1 MYRLLILLTV
11 LLFNLIGQETEVIKN
26 TKVYLSPNA
35 SKDNVIGEIFPGS
48 SVTKLKKDKSGKFI
62 KATIEFYIP
71 VESLLEGRVSH
82 PIGTTQ
88 IADNAK
94 YKLIEVIQTGTQVVL
109 KLRVKN
115 ISHTKELDFSAM
127 VLLKAIGKGSNKGEL
142 NPFQG
147 KYQDLAIIAPRDYV
161 IAELFYDFK
170 SNPKNV
176 ELVCTGKMGGDR
188 VYYTLGF

>member
-1 MYRLLILLTV
+1 MTRLLILLIV
-11 LLFNLIGQETEVIKN
+11 LLLKLIGQETEVIKN

-35 SKDNVIGEIFPGS
+35 SRNNVIAEIFPGS
-48 SVTKLKKDKSGKFI
+48 TVKKLNKDKSGKFI

-71 VESLLEGRVSH
+71 VESLLEGRISH
-82 PIGTTQ
+82 TVGTTQ
-88 IADNAK
+88 IADNSK
-94 YKLIEVIQTGTQVVL
+94 YKLIEVNQTGTQVAL
-109 KLRVKN
+109 KLQVTN
-115 ISHTKELDFSAM
+115 ISSTKELDFSAM
-127 VLLKAIGKGSNKGEL
+127 VLLKAIGKGNNKGEL

-147 KYQDLAIIAPRDYV
+147 KYQDLAIIAPRDHV

-170 SNPKNV
+170 SKPKNV

>member
-1 MYRLLILLTV
+1 MYRLLILLNV

-71 VESLLEGRVSH
+71 IESLLEGRVSH
-82 PIGTTQ
+82 PVGTTQ

-94 YKLIEVIQTGTQVVL
+94 YKLIEVNQTGTQVVL
-109 KLRVKN
+109 KLRVTN
-115 ISHTKELDFSAM
+115 ISRTKVLDFSAM

-147 KYQDLAIIAPRDYV
+147 KYQDLAIIAPRDHV
-161 IAELFYDFK
+161 VAELFFDFK
-170 SNPKNV
+170 SKPKNV

-188 VYYTLGF
+188 IYYTLGF

>member
-1 MYRLLILLTV
+1 MYRLLILLIV
-11 LLFNLIGQETEVIKN
+11 FPLKLIGQETEVIKN

-71 VESLLEGRVSH
+71 IESLLEGRVSY

-88 IADNAK
+88 IAGNAK

>member
-1 MYRLLILLTV
+1 MTRLLILLIV
-11 LLFNLIGQETEVIKN
+11 LLLKLIGQETEVIKN

-35 SKDNVIGEIFPGS
+35 SRDNVIAEIFPGS
-48 SVTKLKKDKSGKFI
+48 TVKKLKKDKSGKFI

-82 PIGTTQ
+82 TVGTTQ
-88 IADNAK
+88 IADNSK
-94 YKLIEVIQTGTQVVL
+94 YKLIEVNQTGTQVAL
-109 KLRVKN
+109 KLQVTN
-115 ISHTKELDFSAM
+115 ISSTKELDFSAM
-127 VLLKAIGKGSNKGEL
+127 VLLKVIGKGSNKGEL

-147 KYQDLAIIAPRDYV
+147 KYQDLAIIAPRNHV

-170 SNPKNV
+170 SKPKNV

-188 VYYTLGF
+188 VYYTLVF

>member
-11 LLFNLIGQETEVIKN
+11 LLFKLIGQETEVIKN

-62 KATIEFYIP
+62 KATIQFYIP

>member
-1 MYRLLILLTV
+1 MKKLFLIQLIISIG
-11 LLFNLIGQETEVIKN
+11 LFAQTTEVIKK
-26 TKVYLSPNA
+26 TDIYLKPN
-35 SKDNVIGEIFPGS
+35 KNKENILGKIFPEV
-48 SVTKLKKDKSGKFI
+48 SVKKLKKDKSGKFI

-82 PIGTTQ
+82 PVGTTQ

-94 YKLIEVIQTGTQVVL
+94 YKLIEVNQKGAQVAL
-109 KLRVKN
+109 KLRVAN
-115 ISHTKELDFSAM
+115 INPTKELDFSAM
-127 VLLKAIGKGSNKGEL
+127 VLLKAIGKGNNKGEL

-147 KYQDLAIIAPRDYV
+147 RYQDLAIISPRDHV

-170 SNPKNV
+170 SKPKNV
-176 ELVCTGKMGGDR
+176 ELISTGKMGGDR

>member
-1 MYRLLILLTV
+1 MYQLLILLIV
-11 LLFNLIGQETEVIKN
+11 FPLKLIGQETEVIKN

-35 SKDNVIGEIFPGS
+35 SRDNVIAEIFPGS
-48 SVTKLKKDKSGKFI
+48 TVKKLNKDKSGKFI

-71 VESLLEGRVSH
+71 IESLLEGRVSYTV
-82 PIGTTQ
+82 GTTQ

-94 YKLIEVIQTGTQVVL
+94 YKLIEVNKTGTQIVL
-109 KLRVKN
+109 KLRVAN
-115 ISHTKELDFSAM
+115 ISLTKELDFSAM
-127 VLLKAIGKGSNKGEL
+127 ILLKAIGKGDNKGEL

-147 KYQDLAIIAPRDYV
+147 KYQDLAIIAPRDHV

-170 SNPKNV
+170 SKPKNV
-176 ELVCTGKMGGDR
+176 ELVCAGKMGGDR

>member
-1 MYRLLILLTV
+1 MYRLLILLIV

-82 PIGTTQ
+82 PVGTTQ

-94 YKLIEVIQTGTQVVL
+94 YKLIEVNQTGTQVVL
-109 KLRVKN
+109 KLRVTN
-115 ISHTKELDFSAM
+115 ISRTKVLDFSAM

-147 KYQDLAIIAPRDYV
+147 KYQDLAIIAPRDHV
-161 IAELFYDFK
+161 VAELFFDFK
-170 SNPKNV
+170 SKPKNV

-188 VYYTLGF
+188 IYYTLGF

>member
-1 MYRLLILLTV
+1 MYQLLILLIV
-11 LLFNLIGQETEVIKN
+11 LPLKLIGQETEVIKN

-35 SKDNVIGEIFPGS
+35 SKDYVIGEIFPGS

-71 VESLLEGRVSH
+71 VEALLEGRVSYQV
-82 PIGTTQ
+82 GTTQ

-94 YKLIEVIQTGTQVVL
+94 YKLIEVNQTGTQIVL
-109 KLRVKN
+109 KLRVAN
-115 ISHTKELDFSAM
+115 ISPTKELDFSAM
-127 VLLKAIGKGSNKGEL
+127 VLLKAIGKGDNKGEL

-147 KYQDLAIIAPRDYV
+147 KYQDLAIIAPRDHV

-170 SNPKNV
+170 SKPKNV

>member
-1 MYRLLILLTV
+1 MYRLLIYLIV
-11 LLFNLIGQETEVIKN
+11 LPLRLIGQETEVIKN

-71 VESLLEGRVSH
+71 IESLLEGRVSH

>member
-1 MYRLLILLTV
+1 MTRLLILLIV
-11 LLFNLIGQETEVIKN
+11 LLLKLIGQETEVIKN

-35 SKDNVIGEIFPGS
+35 SRDNVIAEIFPGS
-48 SVTKLKKDKSGKFI
+48 TVKKLKKDKSGKFI

-71 VESLLEGRVSH
+71 VESLLEGRISH
-82 PIGTTQ
+82 TVGTTQ
-88 IADNAK
+88 IADNSK
-94 YKLIEVIQTGTQVVL
+94 YKLIEVNQTGTQVAL
-109 KLRVKN
+109 KLQVTN
-115 ISHTKELDFSAM
+115 ISSTKELDFSAM
-127 VLLKAIGKGSNKGEL
+127 VLLKVIGKGSNKGEL

-147 KYQDLAIIAPRDYV
+147 KYQDLAIIAPRDHV

-170 SNPKNV
+170 SKPKNV

>member
-1 MYRLLILLTV
+1 MYRLLIYLIV
-11 LLFNLIGQETEVIKN
+11 LPLRLIGQETEVIKN

-88 IADNAK
+88 IAGNAK

>member
-1 MYRLLILLTV
+1 MTRLLILLIV
-11 LLFNLIGQETEVIKN
+11 LLLKLIGQETEVIKN

-35 SKDNVIGEIFPGS
+35 SRNNVIAEIFPGS
-48 SVTKLKKDKSGKFI
+48 TVKKLKKDKSGKFI

-82 PIGTTQ
+82 TVGTTQ
-88 IADNAK
+88 IADNSK
-94 YKLIEVIQTGTQVVL
+94 YKLIEVNQTGTQVAL
-109 KLRVKN
+109 KLQVTN
-115 ISHTKELDFSAM
+115 ISSTKELDFSAM
-127 VLLKAIGKGSNKGEL
+127 VLLKVIGKGSNKGEL

-147 KYQDLAIIAPRDYV
+147 KYQDLAIIAPLDHV

-170 SNPKNV
+170 SKPKNV

-188 VYYTLGF
+188 VYYTLVF

>member
-1 MYRLLILLTV
+1 MYQLLIILSV
-11 LLFNLIGQETEVIKN
+11 LLLKLIGQETEVIKN

-35 SKDNVIGEIFPGS
+35 NRDNVIAEIFPGS
-48 SVTKLKKDKSGKFI
+48 TVKKLKKDKSGKFI

-71 VESLLEGRVSH
+71 IESLLEGRVSH
-82 PIGTTQ
+82 PVGTTQ

-94 YKLIEVIQTGTQVVL
+94 YKLIKVDQTGTQIVL
-109 KLRVKN
+109 KLRVTN
-115 ISHTKELDFSAM
+115 ISSTKELNFSAM

-147 KYQDLAIIAPRDYV
+147 KYQDLAIIAPRDHV

-170 SNPKNV
+170 SKPKNV

-188 VYYTLGF
+188 IYYTLGF

>member
-1 MYRLLILLTV
+1 MYRLLILLIV
-11 LLFNLIGQETEVIKN
+11 FPLKLIGQETEVIKN
-26 TKVYLSPNA
+26 TKVYLFPNA
-35 SKDNVIGEIFPGS
+35 SKGNVIGELFPGS

-109 KLRVKN
+109 KLRVTN
-115 ISHTKELDFSAM
+115 ISPNKELDFSAM

-147 KYQDLAIIAPRDYV
+147 KYQDLAIIAPRDHV

-170 SNPKNV
+170 SKPKNV

>member
-1 MYRLLILLTV
+1 MTRLLILLIV
-11 LLFNLIGQETEVIKN
+11 LLLKLIGQETEVIKN

-35 SKDNVIGEIFPGS
+35 SRNNVIAEIFPGS
-48 SVTKLKKDKSGKFI
+48 TVKKLKKDKSGKFI

-82 PIGTTQ
+82 TVGTTQ
-88 IADNAK
+88 IADNSK
-94 YKLIEVIQTGTQVVL
+94 YKLIEVNQTGTQVAL
-109 KLRVKN
+109 KLQVTN
-115 ISHTKELDFSAM
+115 ISSTKELDFSAM
-127 VLLKAIGKGSNKGEL
+127 VLLKVIGKGSNKGEL

-147 KYQDLAIIAPRDYV
+147 KYQDLAIIAPRDHV

-170 SNPKNV
+170 SKPKNV

>member
-1 MYRLLILLTV
+1 MYRLLILLIV

-71 VESLLEGRVSH
+71 IESLLEGRVSH
-82 PIGTTQ
+82 PVGTTQ

-94 YKLIEVIQTGTQVVL
+94 YKLIEVNQTGTQVVL
-109 KLRVKN
+109 KLRVTN
-115 ISHTKELDFSAM
+115 ISRTKVLDFSAM

-147 KYQDLAIIAPRDYV
+147 KYQDLAIIAPRDHV
-161 IAELFYDFK
+161 VAELFFDFK
-170 SNPKNV
+170 SKPKNV

-188 VYYTLGF
+188 IYYTLGF

>member
-1 MYRLLILLTV
+1 MTRLLILLIV
-11 LLFNLIGQETEVIKN
+11 LLLKLIGQETEVIKN

-35 SKDNVIGEIFPGS
+35 SRDNVIAEIFPGS
-48 SVTKLKKDKSGKFI
+48 TVKKLNKDKSGKFI

-82 PIGTTQ
+82 TVGTTQ
-88 IADNAK
+88 IADNSK
-94 YKLIEVIQTGTQVVL
+94 YKLIEVNQTGTQVAL
-109 KLRVKN
+109 KLQVTN
-115 ISHTKELDFSAM
+115 ISSTKELDFSAM
-127 VLLKAIGKGSNKGEL
+127 VLLKAIGKGDNKGEL

-147 KYQDLAIIAPRDYV
+147 KYQDLAIIAPRDHV

-170 SNPKNV
+170 SKPKNV

>member
-1 MYRLLILLTV
+1 MYRLLIYLIV
-11 LLFNLIGQETEVIKN
+11 LPLWLIGQETEGIKN

-62 KATIEFYIP
+62 KATIQFYIP

-94 YKLIEVIQTGTQVVL
+94 YKLIEVIQTGTQVAL

-127 VLLKAIGKGSNKGEL
+127 VLLKAIGKGSNKGAKGPHAGYNTLIE
-142 NPFQG
+142 G
-147 KYQDLAIIAPRDYV
+147 
-161 IAELFYDFK
+161 LFF
-170 SNPKNV
+170 NLP
-176 ELVCTGKMGGDR
+176 
-188 VYYTLGF
+188 